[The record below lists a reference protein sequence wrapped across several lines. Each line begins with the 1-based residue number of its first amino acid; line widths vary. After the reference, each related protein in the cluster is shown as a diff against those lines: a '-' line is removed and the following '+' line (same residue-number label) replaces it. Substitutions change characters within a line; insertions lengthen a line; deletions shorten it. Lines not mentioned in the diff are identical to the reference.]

1 MGMVSCRKREKVVV
15 VRLLELSF
23 SSVFEL
29 TKCSSLNIGLLG
41 DDGGRAEY
49 RHSISNA
56 EESG

>member
-1 MGMVSCRKREKVVV
+1 MVV

-29 TKCSSLNIGLLG
+29 TKCSLLNIELLG
-41 DDGGRAEY
+41 NDGDPAEY
-49 RHSISNA
+49 RHSIINA